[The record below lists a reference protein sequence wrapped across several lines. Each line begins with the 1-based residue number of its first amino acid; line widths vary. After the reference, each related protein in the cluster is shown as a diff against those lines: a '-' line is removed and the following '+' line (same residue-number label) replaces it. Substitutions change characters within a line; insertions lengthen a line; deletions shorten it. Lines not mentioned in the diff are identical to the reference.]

1 MKFFARLPYWIRGC
15 VFGNLLGSVLFLAFV
30 ALFTLTPLYL
40 IVAVFTASGAAG
52 ADMFAGLALT
62 AALVGAWAGGLFGM
76 PIGALVGRASKR
88 RDIVWS
94 TPGWLTGALVT
105 AYMGLPTFLDPT
117 TSTAN
122 EPAVMQ
128 VVVFAIMAALGAL
141 VGYIVS
147 CIGRLFRQRA

>member
-1 MKFFARLPYWIRGC
+1 
-15 VFGNLLGSVLFLAFV
+15 VLFLAFV

-40 IVAVFTASGAAG
+40 VVAAFTASGAAG
-52 ADMFAGLALT
+52 ADLFAGLVRP

-76 PIGALVGRASKR
+76 PVGALVGRAATR
-88 RDIVWS
+88 RHIVWS

-105 AYMGLPTFLDPT
+105 AYVGLPNFLDPT

-122 EPAVMQ
+122 EPAVTQ
-128 VVVFAIMAALGAL
+128 AVVFAIMAALGAL

-147 CIGRLFRQRA
+147 CIGRLFRHRA